1 MSTSSIGSAAV
12 TNATQAAG
20 LSMNDLLKI
29 LMTELTYQDPTKP
42 DDTKNFLTEVAQ
54 FTNLDTTRQLND
66 NITQLL
72 SLQSLNQSVG
82 LIGKTVDATT
92 STGTVSGT
100 VTALSLASGQPELTL
115 TSASGSVVAG
125 ISLSQIQTVR

>member
-1 MSTSSIGSAAV
+1 MATSSLSSAAV

-20 LSMNDLLKI
+20 LSMNDLLKV
-29 LMTELTYQDPTKP
+29 LMTELTYQDPMKP
-42 DDTKNFLTEVAQ
+42 DDTKDFLTQVAQ

-100 VTALSLASGQPELTL
+100 VTALSLATGQPELTL
-115 TSASGSVVAG
+115 TDASGAVVAG